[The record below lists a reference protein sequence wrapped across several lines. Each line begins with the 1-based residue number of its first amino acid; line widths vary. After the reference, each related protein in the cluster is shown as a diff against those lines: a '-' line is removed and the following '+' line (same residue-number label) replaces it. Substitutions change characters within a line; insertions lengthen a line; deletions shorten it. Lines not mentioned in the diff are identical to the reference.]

1 MKFIFSCILIVIAF
15 FHNKIYFLQLFS
27 CLDKAMKLSQS
38 AQLKELHLL
47 YDKGVEQYRKKQD
60 DEFREKRKQLMRT
73 TSDKQELDR

>member
-1 MKFIFSCILIVIAF
+1 
-15 FHNKIYFLQLFS
+15 
-27 CLDKAMKLSQS
+27 MKLSQS